1 MSGLLKSITGLL
13 FFLVLFHIPVLKVHT
28 PASVNPV
35 YNHEI
40 KTQKTIRTTV
50 DYDLQEYVYH
60 LPVSGNFS
68 ASHQYE
74 IHKLS
79 KKGDL
84 LLSFKMPL
92 DKDISRKEAPEYTPD
107 KEGFITYP
115 ENGSFFLW
123 YPRLGTH
130 TFFYDQDG
138 NFLWSRK
145 SSHYMKAFPSG
156 KYILSMTGDHSRA
169 FFMLPDLSTMGSAE
183 GTLLINQQFS
193 YEASS
198 DDSIQVCLG
207 FLDGG
212 IVMYNPAKRKEI
224 RVSTQTLTKSIA
236 CNFHKL
242 QVAVQVESADK
253 NIVVDQIKLG
263 EVKVGKKD
271 ASLNWKFTLPL
282 LDRYTSTLPIGL
294 SDEYGIVLLPE
305 KNTLMV
311 LAFDLTGKV
320 LHQSVLTNENSV
332 DIEEWRIYPSPKGL
346 VAWNQ
351 NEIYIFNPQKIFEKK
366 MPIENVT
373 IKGDEI
379 FIQNREQVLA
389 LRLTE

>member
-1 MSGLLKSITGLL
+1 MNGFVKSVSGLF
-13 FFLVLFHIPVLKVHT
+13 FFLLLLHIPVVQVHT
-28 PASVNPV
+28 PASINPV
-35 YNHEI
+35 YNHEV
-40 KTQKTIRTTV
+40 KNQKTIRTTM

-60 LPVSGNFS
+60 LPVSGNFN

-79 KKGDL
+79 KLGES

-92 DKDISRKEAPEYTPD
+92 DKDISLKEVPEYTPD

-115 ENGSFFLW
+115 DNGSFFLW

-138 NFLWSRK
+138 QFLWAHK
-145 SSHYMKAFPSG
+145 SSHYMRAFPSG

-169 FFMLPDLSTMGSAE
+169 FYMLPDLSVMGSTE

-193 YEASS
+193 NETLS
-198 DDSIQVCLG
+198 DDSMQVCLG
-207 FLDGG
+207 FLDGD
-212 IVMYNPAKRKEI
+212 IVMYNPAKKHEI
-224 RVSTQTLTKSIA
+224 RVGSQTLTKSIA

-242 QVAVQVESADK
+242 QVLVQAESADK
-253 NIVVDQIKLG
+253 NIVVDQVKLG
-263 EVKVGKKD
+263 QIKAGAKGATLD
-271 ASLNWKFTLPL
+271 WKFTLPL
-282 LDRYTSTLPIGL
+282 LDRYTSTLPMGL
-294 SDEYGIVLLPE
+294 TDDYGIVLLPE
-305 KNTLMV
+305 KSSLMV
-311 LAFDLTGKV
+311 LAFDVKGKI
-320 LHQSVLTNENSV
+320 LYQSVLSKENTD
-332 DIEEWRIYPSPKGL
+332 DIEEWRIYPSKKGL
-346 VAWNQ
+346 VAWNP

-373 IKGDEI
+373 VKGDEI